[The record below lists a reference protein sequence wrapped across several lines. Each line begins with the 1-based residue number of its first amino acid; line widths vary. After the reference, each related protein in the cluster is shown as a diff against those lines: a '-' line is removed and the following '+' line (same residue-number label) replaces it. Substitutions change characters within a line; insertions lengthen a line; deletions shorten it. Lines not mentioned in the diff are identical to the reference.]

1 MPFLQLSTL
10 GTGVEA
16 SDSEAGKPVVEG
28 VSGALRKGQAVGGY
42 HERRQPQK
50 NRPISRLAISRFL
63 MEAKRIRGFVAPS
76 HARVDPSRQSGVL
89 DLSNQR

>member
-63 MEAKRIRGFVAPS
+63 MESKAHTRIRCAVTCEGGS
-76 HARVDPSRQSGVL
+76 QSTVW
-89 DLSNQR
+89 SIRS